1 MTTNSAKLAMITS
14 TSDNDIDR
22 YLQESSKSYREC
34 QIKNHARRNS
44 LQRRTLGIETER
56 KMASAELSREEK
68 ALREQF
74 QSMQVDK
81 MKHAILH
88 NKRAAAMQKS
98 DIVIEEPEPEHL
110 AIPIEPYPITL
121 GKGTPPTSIHNEYV
135 RLYTNKGRR
144 QSKELEDL
152 KLDTKTGTFL
162 TAVSQYDE
170 ELLPRRRVASMSHA
184 MKPPFRKRLNSGS
197 ASSSARTTPGTS
209 PSQSRKDLLSGRRGK
224 GYSNN
229 PSPNRSSES
238 LSSSLEDS
246 HWLGDPNAIH
256 SVRRPRKTVEQLE
269 LEHEMHRI

>member
-1 MTTNSAKLAMITS
+1 MTTKSAKVAMMTS
-14 TSDNDIDR
+14 TNDSDIDR

-34 QIKNHARRNS
+34 QIKNNARRNS
-44 LQRRTLGIETER
+44 LQKRTLGIETER
-56 KMASAELSREEK
+56 RMASAELDREEK

-74 QSMQVDK
+74 QSMQIDK

-88 NKRAAAMQKS
+88 HKRAAAMQKS
-98 DIVIEEPEPEHL
+98 DIVEEEPEPVHL
-110 AIPIEPYPITL
+110 VIPIEPYPITM
-121 GKGTPPTSIHNEYV
+121 GKGTPPKSAENEYV
-135 RLYTNKGRR
+135 RLYTTKGRR

-152 KLDTKTGTFL
+152 KLDTKTGTFV
-162 TAVSQYDE
+162 TAISHYDD

-184 MKPPFRKRLNSGS
+184 MKPGFRKRLNSGS
-197 ASSSARTTPGTS
+197 GSSSARTTPGTS
-209 PSQSRKDLLSGRRGK
+209 PSQNRKHLLSSRRGK

-229 PSPNRSSES
+229 SSPTRSSEN

-269 LEHEMHRI
+269 LEHELHRL